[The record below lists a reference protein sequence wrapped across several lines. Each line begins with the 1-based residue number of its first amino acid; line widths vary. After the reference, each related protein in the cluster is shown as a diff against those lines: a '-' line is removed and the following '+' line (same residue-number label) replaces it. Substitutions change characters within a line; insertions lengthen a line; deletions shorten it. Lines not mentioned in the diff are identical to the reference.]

1 MKLELQR
8 KDIVFSVLNVK
19 VLVGAFNRD
28 CVILTN
34 LRFQLSSG
42 SVCTSPYSDSDL
54 MFRLDDS
61 DPSADNTHPRA
72 LSCGAGHLSVPR
84 NQERKHLKG
93 QKPSVIIKET
103 KRGCVRSV
111 SSSSFVV

>member
-1 MKLELQR
+1 M
-8 KDIVFSVLNVK
+8 VFSVLNVK

-34 LRFQLSSG
+34 LRYQLSSG
-42 SVCTSPYSDSDL
+42 SVSTSLYSDSD

-61 DPSADNTHPRA
+61 DPSADNVHPRA
-72 LSCGAGHLSVPR
+72 LSRGAGHLSVPR

-93 QKPSVIIKET
+93 QKPYSILNNI
-103 KRGCVRSV
+103 
-111 SSSSFVV
+111 FI